1 MTKGDKMLIALLVL
15 AIALSFVLV
24 RVPAQAT
31 GTGQVV
37 VEVGKQEVARFDLEV
52 SGDALLVPIQLPG
65 GVANIEVQ
73 GGRVRVLRLPDHM
86 CPNHICSNTG
96 WISRPGQVIVC
107 MPNMM
112 VVTIVGG
119 QEREVDV
126 WS

>member
-1 MTKGDKMLIALLVL
+1 MTRGDKMLIALLAL
-15 AIALSFVLV
+15 AMALSFVLV
-24 RVPAQAT
+24 RAPAQAT
-31 GTGQVV
+31 GAGQVV
-37 VEVGKQEVARFDLEV
+37 VEVGKREVARFDLGV
-52 SGDALLVPIQLPG
+52 SGDALLVPIQLDG
-65 GVANIEVQ
+65 GVANLEVQ
-73 GGRVRVLRLPDHM
+73 DGRVRVLRMPDHM

-119 QEREVDV
+119 QEREIDV